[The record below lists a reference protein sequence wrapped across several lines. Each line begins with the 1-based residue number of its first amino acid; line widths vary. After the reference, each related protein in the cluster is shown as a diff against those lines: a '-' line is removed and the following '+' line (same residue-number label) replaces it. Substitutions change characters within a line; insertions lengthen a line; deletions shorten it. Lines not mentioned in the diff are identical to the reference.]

1 MDRRYADGDLGCSP
15 DENSQRRNDDRAMRQ
30 KHPQRVPD
38 RAGPTGVEGKLPVA
52 RWRRV
57 LAVLAPVIA
66 AVLGAAMATQW
77 EVGGG
82 RAVSSL
88 PAPSRWMAEN
98 LPLFDG
104 GEPAW
109 IWRGPFFVSV
119 LLALPLVWTVTGHA
133 TAMPRRLTRYG
144 LLTAG
149 IAIGLEYSSPG
160 YGWLFDLVALLTALV
175 GTVWCGLQGLRR
187 GVLSRRVAWALVAA
201 LPLTPPAGFLTFWY
215 LPPGL
220 TMGLLLAWAAAA
232 VLSGSPAPSLGG
244 VRGSVR

>member
-1 MDRRYADGDLGCSP
+1 
-15 DENSQRRNDDRAMRQ
+15 MRQ
-30 KHPQRVPD
+30 KHPQHVPD
-38 RAGPTGVEGKLPVA
+38 RAGPTGGEGKVPVA

-149 IAIGLEYSSPG
+149 IAIGLEYSTPG

-232 VLSGSPAPSLGG
+232 VLSGSPAPSPGR